1 MAKYAVIENG
11 NIVNIV
17 LAEPEY
23 ASAQGWVELP
33 EDAGVGW
40 SYVDGKFVDLRPTP
54 EPAPAPLPPT
64 KEELLAQLKALQDQ
78 IIALG
83 E

>member
-23 ASAQGWVELP
+23 ASEQNWVESP
-33 EDAGVGW
+33 EEVSIGW
-40 SYVDGKFVDLRPTP
+40 SYVDGKFVDFRPAP

-64 KEELLAQLKALQDQ
+64 KEELLAQLQALQAQ

-83 E
+83 D